1 MPLLGSR
8 NLCSLVFEDRGT
20 FLWDGAGNTLAT
32 LPALPPGP
40 ERRQAWAEAIRENG
54 PAKPEVQVLFAHGDL
69 EVACHEVPYLP
80 PRERRDA
87 ALSLLLASDPEL
99 SRPALG
105 VALDPDPAAKG
116 GHVMWVAT
124 YPAHD
129 MYDAISAIEAAGG
142 RIVYAAP
149 VQRLFLRALDQA
161 GAAPGDRLLL
171 AVEHQQGRIA
181 YFRGRSLGLLRTFR
195 LPEGDGLQ
203 EEVLAEEIGRTLQFI
218 KQRQRTAPPSVLHA
232 VGIGRLDPALKERL
246 QRSPGLAVKEL
257 APAAAT
263 FILAGARVERAE
275 AGGMNLVPQHIL
287 ETRKRQLFRALTW
300 AAAGLLVLLCLAAAA
315 VVRYQASQLDQEAA
329 QAEANLQIRQR
340 LLQESDQVARA
351 RLPLLRLRD
360 AEALQRTRA
369 RSLGRLA
376 EALFAAPRGVTLDMV
391 EVREAADPSRLEFLV
406 SGTALSEGA
415 LSTAP
420 LARYLDRIQALPGAA
435 LAPLETV
442 QVADLSAEGAPA
454 DQAPAQRAAARFTL
468 RGTVP

>member
-40 ERRQAWAEAIRENG
+40 ERRLAWAEAIRENG

-87 ALSLLLASDPEL
+87 ALSLLLASDPTL
-99 SRPALG
+99 SRPSLG

-161 GAAPGDRLLL
+161 GTAPGDRLLL

-195 LPEGDGLQ
+195 LPEGEGLQ

-246 QRSPGLAVKEL
+246 QRSPGLTVKEL

-263 FILAGARVERAE
+263 FILAGARAERAE
-275 AGGMNLVPQHIL
+275 AGGMNLVPLHIL

-300 AAAGLLVLLCLAAAA
+300 AAAGLLVLLCLTAAG
-315 VVRYQASQLDQEAA
+315 VVKFQASQLDQEAA

-360 AEALQRTRA
+360 AEAIQRTRA
-369 RSLGRLA
+369 HSLGRLA
-376 EALFAAPRGVTLDMV
+376 ETLFAAPRGVTLDTV
-391 EVREAADPSRLEFLV
+391 EVREAADPTRLEFLV
-406 SGTALSEGA
+406 SGTALSEEA

-442 QVADLSAEGAPA
+442 QVEDLSAEGAPA
-454 DQAPAQRAAARFTL
+454 DQAPAKRAAARFTL